1 MSLKKNLDHSRLV
14 SEKTTLDY
22 QKEFRKIA
30 MEMAMVNSYEDWVDF
45 YKKLLYWELKLENI
59 QDQSMIE
66 ILESQK
72 IEANIQFG
80 KFI

>member
-1 MSLKKNLDHSRLV
+1 LITRLI

-30 MEMAMVNSYEDWVDF
+30 MEMGMANSEDWVEL
-45 YKKLLYWELKLENI
+45 YKISVLLQLENI
-59 QDQSMIE
+59 TDQAIE

-72 IEANIQFG
+72 
-80 KFI
+80 